1 MVKTNKMKNIAII
14 PARGGS
20 KRIPRKNIKLF
31 YGKPIIAYSIIAAQ
45 KTNLFERIIV
55 STDDREIA
63 DIAIEWGAEVPFM
76 RPQHLSDDHATTI
89 DVINHALKWLNENGG
104 SYDHACCIYA
114 TAPFV
119 RASDLKKGYDLLIN
133 NDISFSFPITTFPSS
148 IFRALQLTSNNR
160 LKMFRPEHLNTRT
173 QDLPEAYHDAGQ
185 FYWGKTS
192 AFIENDSIFSEV
204 SSPVIIPR
212 YLAQDI
218 DTPEDWTQAELFYQT
233 LYPKGSQ

>member
-1 MVKTNKMKNIAII
+1 
-14 PARGGS
+14 
-20 KRIPRKNIKLF
+20 
-31 YGKPIIAYSIIAAQ
+31 
-45 KTNLFERIIV
+45 
-55 STDDREIA
+55 
-63 DIAIEWGAEVPFM
+63 
-76 RPQHLSDDHATTI
+76 
-89 DVINHALKWLNENGG
+89 
-104 SYDHACCIYA
+104 
-114 TAPFV
+114 
-119 RASDLKKGYDLLIN
+119 
-133 NDISFSFPITTFPSS
+133 
-148 IFRALQLTSNNR
+148 
-160 LKMFRPEHLNTRT
+160 MFRPEHLNTRT